1 MSLFKKLF
9 ALTALTMTIFA
20 ACAENRQAAHNNGQE
35 KLGTGDSGG
44 GNLYKGRPIES
55 YRVDITQ
62 HPAYKNKIAPIV
74 QTLTDINRGAH
85 GKQMSHPDL
94 GRMFLS
100 ILQKRTWYLIPGTLD
115 TLPRERTGIAIPTDQ
130 GALQGPQ
137 EIWINSLL
145 FNSMEE
151 NEQATLIL
159 HEILMGI
166 RILKFAS
173 TQAQCLGFA
182 PTPDY
187 CDNLGTEP
195 HGTLSQLTS
204 KDYADVRAAGIQ
216 ILSSYPN
223 FSFDDWEDLM
233 AAKNFSMSFRDFKLK
248 TDQGK
253 RTAESF
259 ITSVKKSF
267 ITKSAPTFGVKWGN
281 PIVKETCR
289 VDFEELAQKNTFN
302 LILSTP
308 TENRRLKVDL
318 STDQALKYNK
328 YVSFNQR
335 KLSQILVMTA
345 PPATGVQVGDRYL
358 EATFLFDLDRFVG
371 VEINELVYTEV
382 TGQSSS
388 SETPADALRYL
399 CVNEPVSLE

>member
-1 MSLFKKLF
+1 MNLFKKLF

-74 QTLTDINRGAH
+74 QALTDTNRGAN

-130 GALQGPQ
+130 GALQSPQ

-145 FNSMEE
+145 FNSMAE

-173 TQAQCLGFA
+173 SQVQCLSLA

-216 ILSSYPN
+216 ILGSYPD
-223 FSFDDWEDLM
+223 FSFDDWEDVM

-248 TDQGK
+248 TDQGEMT
-253 RTAESF
+253 RESF

-267 ITKSAPTFGVKWGN
+267 ITKTSPTFGVKRGN
-281 PIVKETCR
+281 PTVKETCS
-289 VDFEELAQKNTFN
+289 VSFEELSQKNAFE
-302 LILSTP
+302 LILKTP
-308 TENRRLKVDL
+308 SEIRRLPVDL
-318 STDQALKYNK
+318 STVQALKFYK
-328 YVSFNQR
+328 YVSFNQ
-335 KLSQILVMTA
+335 KTLVHVPLMKSSIPEGA
-345 PPATGVQVGDRYL
+345 KVGDRYL
-358 EATFLFDLDRFVG
+358 NVTFLFDLDRFVG
-371 VEINELVYTEV
+371 VEVNELVYTEL

-388 SETPADALRYL
+388 SETPTGGLDYL